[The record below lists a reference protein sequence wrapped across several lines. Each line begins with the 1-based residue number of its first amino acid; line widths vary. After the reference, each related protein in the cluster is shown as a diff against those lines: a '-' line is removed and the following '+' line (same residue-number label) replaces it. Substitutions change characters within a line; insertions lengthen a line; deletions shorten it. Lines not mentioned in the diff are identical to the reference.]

1 MMRSRPQL
9 GLWLLSMLCSWL
21 LWMPLAMAT
30 PATSG
35 AAASAPAL
43 FEANCAGCHVGGGNI
58 VRRRKTLKQR
68 ALQRNGV
75 DSVAEIADLITH
87 GKGAMSAYG
96 DRLTTAEIDQLAEYV
111 WQQAQDNWP

>member
-1 MMRSRPQL
+1 MVRSRSRL
-9 GLWLLSMLCSWL
+9 GLWLLSLLCSWL
-21 LWMPLAMAT
+21 LWMPLATAMPVASV
-30 PATSG
+30 AE
-35 AAASAPAL
+35 ASAPAL

-75 DSVAEIADLITH
+75 DSVTAIADLITH

-96 DRLTTAEIDQLAEYV
+96 DRLTVAEIDQLAEYV
-111 WQQAQDNWP
+111 WQQAQNNWQ